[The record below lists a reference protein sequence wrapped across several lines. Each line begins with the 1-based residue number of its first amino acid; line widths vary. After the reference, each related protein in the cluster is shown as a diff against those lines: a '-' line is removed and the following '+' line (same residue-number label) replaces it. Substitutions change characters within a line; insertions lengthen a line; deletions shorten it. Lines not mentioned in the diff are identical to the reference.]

1 MKLKHIKRKRKSHI
15 EEIKLIAEPHE
26 AKLVEKL
33 YWAGLFPPHINISF
47 EGDIVSLVM
56 YPIHY
61 VEVECPTCGQ
71 KILKNLMRT
80 KK

>member
-1 MKLKHIKRKRKSHI
+1 MKLKRIKRRKDNI
-15 EEIKLIAEPHE
+15 EEIKFIAEESNE
-26 AKLVEKL
+26 AKLLEKL
-33 YWAGLFPPHINISF
+33 YYASLFPPHINISF